1 MALLRLFSSALFASV
16 LCVAAP
22 TASSS
27 TTRVYCGDF
36 DTLTSASSQNIF
48 STDAWGNDGSG
59 ASCVSIPAGDNDFSA
74 TWKWT
79 KNQDNVHA
87 FPNVKLAS
95 TQLPIQLLNLT
106 SLNFAVDW
114 SMAPSDGS
122 SSLSAIG
129 ASADVVIDM
138 FLDPSRITASSTTKP
153 KYEVMVWM
161 GQYGYANAIGANLT
175 KTPPTYKLNGTTF
188 SLYTGPN
195 GNGQTVFS
203 WLAASNITNFNFDIT
218 PLFDYLT
225 SHNLLPSTTYL
236 GSVQFGTEAFHAT
249 SNVTFSAS
257 NFNLKVVKGVK
268 KATASMAMGGVV
280 PNLALIAFLGLGG
293 VMTLL

>member
-16 LCVAAP
+16 LCAAAP

-27 TTRVYCGDF
+27 TSRVYCGDF
-36 DTLTSASSQNIF
+36 DTLISPGGQNIF
-48 STDAWGNDGSG
+48 STNVWGNDGSG
-59 ASCVSIPAGDNDFSA
+59 ASCMSISAGNDSFSS

-79 KNQDNVHA
+79 KNKDNVHA
-87 FPNVKLAS
+87 YPNVRLTS
-95 TQLPIQLLNLT
+95 TQLPVQLLNLT
-106 SLNFAVDW
+106 SLNLAVDW

-122 SSLSAIG
+122 SSLSAIET
-129 ASADVVIDM
+129 SADVVVDM
-138 FLDPSRITASSTTKP
+138 FLDSSRITAASSSTKP

-161 GQYGYANAIGANLT
+161 GQYGYASAIGANLT
-175 KTPPTYKLNGTTF
+175 KTPPTHQLNGTTF

-203 WLAASNITNFNFDIT
+203 WLATSNITNFNFDVS
-218 PLFDYLT
+218 PLLDYLT
-225 SHNLLPSTTYL
+225 SHNLLPETTYL

-257 NFNLKVVKGVK
+257 NFNLDVTKGIK
-268 KATASMAMGGVV
+268 KASMAMGGVA

-293 VMTLL
+293 MMALL

>member
-16 LCVAAP
+16 LCAAAP

-36 DTLTSASSQNIF
+36 DTLTSAASQNIF
-48 STDAWGNDGSG
+48 STNAWGNDGSG
-59 ASCVSIPAGDNDFSA
+59 ASCISIPAGDDSFSA

-87 FPNVKLAS
+87 FPNVRLVS
-95 TQLPIQLLNLT
+95 TQLPVQLLNLT
-106 SLNFAVDW
+106 SLNLAVDW
-114 SMAPSDGS
+114 SMTPSDGS

-129 ASADVVIDM
+129 ASADVVVDM
-138 FLDPSRITASSTTKP
+138 FLDPSRITASSSSTKP

-161 GQYGYANAIGANLT
+161 GQFGYANAIGANIT
-175 KTPPTYKLNGTTF
+175 KTPPTYELNGTTF

-203 WLAASNITNFNFDIT
+203 WLAASNITSFNFDIS

-225 SHNLLPSTTYL
+225 SHNLLPATTYL
-236 GSVQFGTEAFHAT
+236 GSVQYGTEAFHAT

-257 NFNLKVVKGVK
+257 NFNLKVTKGIK
-268 KATASMAMGGVV
+268 KASMAMGGVA

-293 VMTLL
+293 VVALL